1 MGQKFGATNSQPL
14 LVAVRSGASVSMP
27 GMLDTILNI
36 GLNDQVVEA
45 LAARTSARILKSSI
59 YIYTYIYIYLYI
71 YIYIYIYI

>member
-45 LAARTSARILKSSI
+45 LAARTSARILKSSQKSSQQ
-59 YIYTYIYIYLYI
+59 LRPVRNVLGHCGF
-71 YIYIYIYI
+71 